1 MKYFLVSILFM
12 TFGHVYGATAQ
23 QWSSPHGTY
32 TPPHL
37 WSVPGH
43 NPYSDDFPAKGIP
56 HVERAEPEDKTQH
69 AKDGKMMPITPLDG
83 MQSLNEFRKTPS
95 QGMTT
100 EKTKRP

>member
-1 MKYFLVSILFM
+1 MKYFVVSILFM
-12 TFGHVYGATAQ
+12 TFPHVYEATAQ

-32 TPPHL
+32 TPAHL

-43 NPYSDDFPAKGIP
+43 NPYSDDLPAKDIP
-56 HVERAEPEDKTQH
+56 HVKRSEPEDKTQH
-69 AKDGKMMPITPLDG
+69 AKGGKMMPITPFDG
-83 MQSLNEFRKTPS
+83 MQSLNELRKTPS

>member
-1 MKYFLVSILFM
+1 M

-32 TPPHL
+32 TPAHL

-43 NPYSDDFPAKGIP
+43 NPYGDDWPAKGIP
-56 HVERAEPEDKTQH
+56 NVKRSEPEDILQH
-69 AKDGKMMPITPLDG
+69 APDGKMMPISPLDG
-83 MQSLNEFRKTPS
+83 MQSLNEFRKTPR